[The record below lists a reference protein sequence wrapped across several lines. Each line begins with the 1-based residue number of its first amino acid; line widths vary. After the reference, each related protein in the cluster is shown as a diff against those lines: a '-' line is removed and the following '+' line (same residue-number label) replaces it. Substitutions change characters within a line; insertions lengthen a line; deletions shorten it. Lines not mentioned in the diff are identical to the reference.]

1 MIEVR
6 NIHKVFGDN
15 VVLDGIDAI
24 FEPGKVSLII
34 GGSGSGKSTLLKC
47 IVGLHE
53 PNQGKV
59 YFDKK
64 EFTRMNFE
72 EKVPIRKE
80 IGMLFQNS
88 ALFDSMTVEQNIVFT
103 LDMFTEMSKAE
114 KIEQANFCLERVN
127 LAGKNNLYPS
137 ELSGGMKKR
146 VGIARAIS
154 MNPKYLFCDEPNS
167 GLDPATSILI
177 DELIQDLTE
186 ELKCTTVVVTHD
198 MNSVMG
204 IGNYILFLYNGKK
217 YWEGSNQDMLKS
229 DNNELND
236 FVFASPLMK
245 AARETLQEDKD

>member
-1 MIEVR
+1 MIEVK
-6 NIHKVFGDN
+6 NIHKAFGDN
-15 VVLDGIDAI
+15 VVLDGIDAK

-47 IVGLHE
+47 IVGLHQ
-53 PNQGKV
+53 PNSGKV
-59 YFDKK
+59 FFDGQ
-64 EFTRMNFE
+64 EFTKMDFN

-88 ALFDSMTVEQNIVFT
+88 ALFDSMTVEQNIIFS
-103 LDMFTEMSKAE
+103 LDMFTDMSRSE
-114 KIEQANFCLERVN
+114 KLDRVNFCLERVN
-127 LAGKNNLYPS
+127 LAGKNKLYPA

-154 MNPKYLFCDEPNS
+154 MSPKYLFCDEPNS

-177 DELIQDLTE
+177 DELIHELTE
-186 ELKCTTVVVTHD
+186 EYNSTTIVVTHD

-204 IGNYILFLYNGKK
+204 IGQYILFLYKGKK

-229 DNNELND
+229 DNQELND

-245 AARETLQEDKD
+245 AARDTMHK

>member
-1 MIEVR
+1 MIEVT
-6 NIHKVFGDN
+6 NIHKSFGDN
-15 VVLDGIDAI
+15 LVLDGIDAI

-47 IVGLHE
+47 IVGLHQ
-53 PNQGKV
+53 PDQGKV
-59 YFDKK
+59 FFDKQ
-64 EFTRMNFE
+64 EFTKMDFE

-114 KIEQANFCLERVN
+114 KIDRANFCLERVN
-127 LAGKNNLYPS
+127 LAGKNDLYPS

-154 MNPKYLFCDEPNS
+154 MSPKYLFCDEPNS

-177 DELIQDLTE
+177 DELVLDLTE
-186 ELKCTTVVVTHD
+186 EYKCTTVVVTHD

-204 IGNYILFLYNGKK
+204 IGNYILFLYKGKK

-229 DNNELND
+229 DNKELND

-245 AARETLQEDKD
+245 AARESLKEEDR

>member
-1 MIEVR
+1 MIEIT
-6 NIHKVFGDN
+6 NIHKSFGDN
-15 VVLDGIDAI
+15 LVLDGIDAT

-47 IVGLHE
+47 IVGLHQ
-53 PNQGKV
+53 PNDGKV
-59 YFDKK
+59 FFDGQ
-64 EFTRMNFE
+64 EFTRMDFE

-88 ALFDSMTVEQNIVFT
+88 ALFDSMTVEQNLIFT
-103 LDMFTEMSKAE
+103 LDMFTEMSRSE
-114 KIEQANFCLERVN
+114 KIDRANFCLERVN
-127 LAGKNNLYPS
+127 LAGKNKLYPA

-146 VGIARAIS
+146 VGIARAIAMS
-154 MNPKYLFCDEPNS
+154 PKYLFCDEPNS

-186 ELKCTTVVVTHD
+186 EYNSTTIVVTHD

-204 IGNYILFLYNGKK
+204 IGAYILFLYKGQK

-229 DNNELND
+229 DNKELNE

-245 AARETLQEDKD
+245 AARDTLKK

>member
-1 MIEVR
+1 MIEVK
-6 NIHKVFGDN
+6 NIHKSFGDN
-15 VVLDGIDAI
+15 HVLTGIDAV

-53 PNQGKV
+53 PTEGKV
-59 YFDKK
+59 FFDGQ
-64 EFTRMNFE
+64 EFTKMSFE

-103 LDMFTEMSKAE
+103 LDMFSDMSRAE
-114 KIEQANFCLERVN
+114 KVERANFCLERVN
-127 LAGKNNLYPS
+127 LAGKNDLYPS

-177 DELIQDLTE
+177 DELIQELTDE
-186 ELKCTTVVVTHD
+186 FKCTTVVVTHD

-204 IGNYILFLYNGKK
+204 IGDYILFLFKGQK

-229 DNNELND
+229 DNKELND

-245 AARETLQEDKD
+245 AARDTIKQ